1 MKRIIL
7 GFIIFLLILNFKVFS
22 ENNIFLIYKIE
33 NEIITN
39 IDIVNESKYLLALS
53 TELKNLD
60 NKKISKI
67 AEGSIIRETVKKIE
81 LLKYFDLEKEREI
94 INKYVKN
101 FYLKLNID
109 NLEQFKKYLESYDL
123 SVSDVK
129 KKIIIETSWNQLI
142 YDKYKDQVNIDI
154 EKLKKKIKSQKNSEY
169 NKSYKLSEIYFEK
182 TKESVEETYK
192 KIEESIKEIGFQNT
206 ANLYSVAESAK
217 FGGKLPWVQEKNLTD
232 QITKILNKK
241 TIGSYTKP
249 IIIGNKFLILNI
261 DDVKNEKI
269 EIDEKKELEKMIKYE
284 TNRQLGQFSKIY
296 YDKVKI
302 NTVINEL

>member
-1 MKRIIL
+1 MKRKIL

-154 EKLKKKIKSQKNSEY
+154 EKLKK
-169 NKSYKLSEIYFEK
+169 
-182 TKESVEETYK
+182 
-192 KIEESIKEIGFQNT
+192 
-206 ANLYSVAESAK
+206 
-217 FGGKLPWVQEKNLTD
+217 
-232 QITKILNKK
+232 
-241 TIGSYTKP
+241 
-249 IIIGNKFLILNI
+249 
-261 DDVKNEKI
+261 
-269 EIDEKKELEKMIKYE
+269 
-284 TNRQLGQFSKIY
+284 R
-296 YDKVKI
+296 
-302 NTVINEL
+302 

>member
-1 MKRIIL
+1 MKKKIL

-123 SVSDVK
+123 SISDVMLP
-129 KKIIIETSWNQLI
+129 EPDPATYPGTWGLYFPLGLI
-142 YDKYKDQVNIDI
+142 
-154 EKLKKKIKSQKNSEY
+154 
-169 NKSYKLSEIYFEK
+169 LSENDTILD
-182 TKESVEETYK
+182 ET
-192 KIEESIKEIGFQNT
+192 I
-206 ANLYSVAESAK
+206 
-217 FGGKLPWVQEKNLTD
+217 LPSTLAPPV
-232 QITKILNKK
+232 
-241 TIGSYTKP
+241 
-249 IIIGNKFLILNI
+249 
-261 DDVKNEKI
+261 V
-269 EIDEKKELEKMIKYE
+269 M
-284 TNRQLGQFSKIY
+284 
-296 YDKVKI
+296 V
-302 NTVINEL
+302 

>member
-1 MKRIIL
+1 MKKKIL

-94 INKYVKN
+94 INKFVKN

-123 SVSDVK
+123 SISDVK
-129 KKIIIETSWNQLI
+129 KK
-142 YDKYKDQVNIDI
+142 DK
-154 EKLKKKIKSQKNSEY
+154 
-169 NKSYKLSEIYFEK
+169 
-182 TKESVEETYK
+182 
-192 KIEESIKEIGFQNT
+192 
-206 ANLYSVAESAK
+206 
-217 FGGKLPWVQEKNLTD
+217 
-232 QITKILNKK
+232 ITK
-241 TIGSYTKP
+241 
-249 IIIGNKFLILNI
+249 KF
-261 DDVKNEKI
+261 
-269 EIDEKKELEKMIKYE
+269 
-284 TNRQLGQFSKIY
+284 
-296 YDKVKI
+296 
-302 NTVINEL
+302 